1 MLYRQRVKKQSPAV
15 RLEQALHKAYEK
27 AVMTY
32 LTQDYHYDYDY
43 ILDRFT
49 KKYRKMDVSN
59 IDYDMLFDEF
69 EELLR
74 NQITVTDVLSYLKK
88 DFLKDMNKQEIKALK
103 GYIQNNII
111 NKPKEV
117 MDKDYFADLVLLTIC
132 CDPY

>member
-1 MLYRQRVKKQSPAV
+1 MLYRQKVRKQSPAV

-27 AVMTY
+27 AVMAY

-59 IDYDMLFDEF
+59 IDYDMLFGEF
-69 EELLR
+69 EEMLR
-74 NQITVTDVLSYLKK
+74 NRITVTDVLSYLKK
-88 DFLKDMNKQEIKALK
+88 DFLEDINEQQMKALK
-103 GYIQNNII
+103 MYIQNNII
-111 NKPKEV
+111 NYPRKV
-117 MDKDYFADLVLLTIC
+117 LDKNYFAELVLLTIC

>member
-1 MLYRQRVKKQSPAV
+1 MLYRQKVRKQSAAV

-27 AVMTY
+27 AVMAY

-49 KKYRKMDVSN
+49 KKYRKTDVSN

-69 EELLR
+69 EEILR
-74 NQITVTDVLSYLKK
+74 NQITVTDVLSFLKK
-88 DFLKDMNKQEIKALK
+88 DFLEDINEQEMKTLK
-103 GYIQNNII
+103 MYIQNNII
-111 NKPKEV
+111 NYPRRV
-117 MDKDYFADLVLLTIC
+117 LDKNYFAELVLLTIC

>member
-1 MLYRQRVKKQSPAV
+1 MLYRQRVRKQSPAV

-27 AVMTY
+27 AVMAY

-88 DFLKDMNKQEIKALK
+88 DFLKDMNRQEMKALK